1 MENTAHAIIG
11 IALGAVTWI
20 FENILGAIG
29 YALTIVLI
37 APLIFA
43 GVWLSELAANARRR
57 RRGEPVKPFR
67 WR

>member
-11 IALGAVTWI
+11 IALGYAVWI
-20 FENILGAIG
+20 FDNILGAIG
-29 YALTIVLI
+29 YALTILLI

-43 GVWLSELAANARRR
+43 GVWLSELAANVRRR